1 MYLLIAISLLELGI
15 LWAIVRGRA
24 AQVTDPL
31 SAGEV
36 LLAVD
41 LEAFRNL
48 IDPLQDS
55 FLRRELSRRDY
66 RRVQRARVLA
76 IAAYLRKVAHNA
88 SVMLRLGEAARDS
101 HDPALSVMGAEMAS
115 TAISVRLNCLL
126 ALAQAYAGVLFP
138 GLSIS
143 MGSVADRYDRLVG
156 TLSSLGRS
164 WTPASRAGA
173 VV

>member
-1 MYLLIAISLLELGI
+1 MYLLIAISLLELAL
-15 LWAIVRGRA
+15 LWVVVRGRA
-24 AQVTDPL
+24 AQVTDPV

-41 LEAFRNL
+41 LGAFRNL
-48 IDPLQDS
+48 IDPVQER

-76 IAAYLRKVAHNA
+76 IAVYLRKIAHNA

-101 HDPALSVMGAEMAS
+101 HDPVLSAMGAEMAS
-115 TAISVRLNCLL
+115 NALSVRLNCLL

-138 GLSIS
+138 TLGIS
-143 MGSVADRYDRLVG
+143 VGSVVDRYDRLAG
-156 TLSSLGRS
+156 TLGSIGRS
-164 WTPASRAGA
+164 WTPAAGLRA
-173 VV
+173 